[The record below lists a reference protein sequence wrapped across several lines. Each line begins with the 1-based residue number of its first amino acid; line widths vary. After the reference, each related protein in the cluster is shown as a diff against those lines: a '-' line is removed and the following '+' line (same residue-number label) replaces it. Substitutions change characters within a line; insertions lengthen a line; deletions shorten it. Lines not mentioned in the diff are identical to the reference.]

1 VLHWSDAGAASWYD
15 VAVAVGELGEELGLL
30 ERMAQVNPITTADYP
45 TPAQR
50 PSHSLLDCTGT
61 VEPGPA
67 PTPGGGHISA
77 AIKLDRSASQFAM
90 DAVWSLQDAK
100 NRFSAVVDAAARG
113 EPQMVTRRGKWVS
126 VVLSAEEYERLQRLE
141 RASAPSLG
149 ELLLQM
155 PQDDEPF
162 ERLPLAPREFPCI

>member
-1 VLHWSDAGAASWYD
+1 
-15 VAVAVGELGEELGLL
+15 
-30 ERMAQVNPITTADYP
+30 
-45 TPAQR
+45 
-50 PSHSLLDCTGT
+50 
-61 VEPGPA
+61 
-67 PTPGGGHISA
+67 
-77 AIKLDRSASQFAM
+77 M
-90 DAVWSLQDAK
+90 DAVWTLQDAK

-162 ERLPLAPREFPCI
+162 ERLPLTPREFPWF

>member
-1 VLHWSDAGAASWYD
+1 
-15 VAVAVGELGEELGLL
+15 
-30 ERMAQVNPITTADYP
+30 
-45 TPAQR
+45 
-50 PSHSLLDCTGT
+50 
-61 VEPGPA
+61 
-67 PTPGGGHISA
+67 
-77 AIKLDRSASQFAM
+77 M
-90 DAVWSLQDAK
+90 DATWTLQDAK

-155 PQDDEPF
+155 PQDDEAF